1 MFKLAKYLKPFIWI
15 LILCVA
21 LLFVQAMSNL
31 YLPNYMSD
39 IVNIGIQQNG
49 IEDSVPDAISQ
60 DGLAL
65 MTTFMS
71 ADQKTQTEDSYA
83 LVGRDNLDSQDF
95 DAYAKQYPLIESE
108 DIYVLKDIDA
118 AQRSAL
124 DSTFGQTAWT
134 MIIFMQQQ
142 APEQGQPSSASAAD
156 LSSFDFS
163 AVYSMLPQLEQL
175 PPQAFDSARAAAE
188 QTPQSL
194 QSQTGSVLVKNFYT
208 ELGVDLSQVQNSY
221 MFRIGGYML
230 LISFVGIIAAI
241 IVGYLAA
248 QTAAGAARDIRR
260 DLFTKVESFSNREF
274 DKFSTSSLITRT
286 TNDITQVQ
294 TILVMGIR
302 MIAYAPI
309 MGIGGIIMAVNTSV
323 SMVWIIALA
332 VILLMG
338 IILIAFSIALPKFKK
353 MQKLLDGIN
362 RVMRENLSGMMVIR
376 AFSTQKHEENRF
388 DKVNSELTGTSL
400 SVNRVMIFI
409 FPAMMLIMNLA
420 SVLVVWT
427 GAHQIAESTLQV
439 GDMMA
444 FMQYATLIIMAFL
457 MLSMM
462 FIMVPRASVSAQR
475 IAEVLHT
482 PISIKDPKTPKKL
495 PAPAGRVLEFKDVSF
510 RYGGAEED
518 VLCNINFTA
527 RPGETTAFIGST
539 GSGKTTLINLVP
551 RFYDVTEGSITI
563 DGIDIRD
570 LTQHDLR
577 EEIGFV
583 SQKGILFS
591 GTVASNLRY
600 GNEAATLTD
609 LEQAASV
616 AQASDFIN
624 EKNEGYDYAIAQD
637 ATNVSG
643 GQKQRLSIAR
653 ALVKNPPI
661 FIFDDSFSALD
672 FKTDAALRQAL
683 KARTENS
690 TILIVAQRISTIMN
704 AQQIIVLDEGRIVGK
719 GTHKELM
726 ETCPTYVE
734 IATSQLS
741 KEELG

>member
-1 MFKLAKYLKPFIWI
+1 MIKLAKYLKPFIWM
-15 LILCVA
+15 LILSVA

-39 IVNIGIQQNG
+39 IVNVGIQQNG
-49 IEDSVPDAISQ
+49 IEDSVPNAISQ
-60 DGLAL
+60 DGLTL

-71 ADQKTQTEDSYA
+71 EDQKTQVEDSYE
-83 LVGRDNLDSQDF
+83 LVGKDNLSEKDF
-95 DAYAKQYPLIESE
+95 DSYAKQYPAIESE
-108 DIYVLKDIDA
+108 DIYVLKNIDDT
-118 AQRSAL
+118 QRSGL
-124 DSTFGQTAWT
+124 NSIFGETSWT

-142 APEQGQPSSASAAD
+142 SQAQGQDTSTSTD
-156 LSSFDFS
+156 LSDFDFS
-163 AVYSMLPQLEQL
+163 EVYALLPQLEQL
-175 PPQAFDSARAAAE
+175 PPQTFDSAREAAQ
-188 QTPQSL
+188 QTPETL
-194 QSQTGSVLVKNFYT
+194 QSQTGAVLVKNFYT
-208 ELGVDLSQVQNSY
+208 ELGANISEIQNSY
-221 MFRIGGYML
+221 MFRIGRYML
-230 LISFVGIIAAI
+230 FISLIGIVAAI

-248 QTAAGAARDIRR
+248 RTAAGVARDIRR
-260 DLFTKVESFSNREF
+260 DLFTKVENFSNQEF

-302 MIAYAPI
+302 MIAFAPI
-309 MGIGGIIMAVNTSV
+309 MGIGGIIMAMNESV

-338 IILIAFSIALPKFKK
+338 IILVAFSIALPKFKK
-353 MQKLLDGIN
+353 MQKLIDSIN

-376 AFSTQKHEENRF
+376 AFSTQKYEEDRF
-388 DKVNSELTGTSL
+388 DKVNNELTGTSL
-400 SVNRVMIFI
+400 SVNRLMIYI
-409 FPAMMLIMNLA
+409 FPAMMLIMNLV
-420 SVLVVWT
+420 SVLTIWI
-427 GAHQIAESTLQV
+427 GAHQIAESTLQI

-444 FMQYATLIIMAFL
+444 FMQYAMLIIMAFL

-475 IAEVLHT
+475 IAEVLST
-482 PISIKDPKTPKKL
+482 PLSIKDPENPRKL
-495 PAPAGRVLEFKDVSF
+495 PRQKGRVLEFKDVSF
-510 RYGGAEED
+510 RYDGAEED
-518 VLCNINFTA
+518 VLQDINFVA

-539 GSGKTTLINLVP
+539 GSGKTTLINLIP
-551 RFYDVTEGSITI
+551 RFYDVTGGRITI
-563 DGIDIRD
+563 DGMDIRAIS
-570 LTQHDLR
+570 QHDLH

-591 GTVASNLRY
+591 GTIASNLRY
-600 GNEAATLTD
+600 GNEEASIED
-609 LEQAASV
+609 LRQAASI
-616 AQASDFIN
+616 AQADDFIG
-624 EKNEGYDYAIAQD
+624 EKSEGYDYPIAQD

-672 FKTDAALRQAL
+672 FKTDAALRRAL

-690 TILIVAQRISTIMN
+690 TVLIVAQRISTIMN

-726 ETCPTYVE
+726 ETCQTYVE